1 MGPIRLSKLL
11 TGAYIQQALAQLL
24 LDLICGKVH
33 VLIVLHELVEGF
45 FFRYDGLG
53 WLGGRA

>member
-11 TGAYIQQALAQLL
+11 SGAYIQQALAQLL

-45 FFRYDGLG
+45 FLRYDGLS